1 MPPTSPS
8 SLPAAPRRRR
18 AGAVW
23 LLWTSLVARF
33 GDLTVALPVIL
44 LVVDATDSYAWAG
57 LTSGALAVGA
67 AVATPAL
74 GRLADDRGH
83 RVVLG
88 TAAGLSA
95 TFLVALA
102 LGAAH
107 LPAPAVVAL
116 GALAGI
122 TSPPIEASVRA
133 ILSRTEAPA
142 SLQRLFAIDSAAQ
155 ELLFISGPLIHVT
168 VAGLFSPMAAVLTAA
183 GVMAAGMSAMLL
195 SPATA
200 LRPERR
206 TPGARGAIRSP
217 AVRCLALIGMLV
229 GAFWGATSIALIAR
243 ADELG
248 ATWMAGVFIAVWAGG
263 SLIAG
268 IAVVVRPWNLA
279 PIPRMRVLL
288 LAAAALALP
297 LPLVSEW
304 PVALAGVL
312 FLQGLTIAPG
322 VGAHAESIARAAPR
336 GAATEAFAWVTSAT
350 VVGYAAGEM
359 GGGVLIEVFGA
370 PVSMAAAAAALVLG
384 ALVALGARPAPPRAD
399 DAPPSPAPAGA
410 AAG

>member
-1 MPPTSPS
+1 MPVRSPS
-8 SLPAAPRRRR
+8 SPPAAAHRRRD
-18 AGAVW
+18 GAVW

-67 AVATPAL
+67 AVATPVL

-88 TAAGLSA
+88 TAAG
-95 TFLVALA
+95 ALA

-133 ILSRTEAPA
+133 ILSRTAAPA

-206 TPGARGAIRSP
+206 APGARGAIRSP
-217 AVRCLALIGMLV
+217 AVRSLALIGMLV
-229 GAFWGATSIALIAR
+229 GVFWGGTSIALIAR
-243 ADELG
+243 ADELD

-279 PIPRMRVLL
+279 PIPRMRRLL
-288 LAAAALALP
+288 VAAAALALP

-336 GAATEAFAWVTSAT
+336 GAATEAFAWATSAT

-359 GGGVLIEVFGA
+359 GGGILIEVFGA
-370 PVSMAAAAAALVLG
+370 PVAMAAAAAALLLG
-384 ALVALGARPAPPRAD
+384 ALVALATRPAPPRAD
-399 DAPPSPAPAGA
+399 TSTGA
-410 AAG
+410 TAA